1 MSTKSKEF
9 IALRA
14 LLVGAALA
22 GIASG
27 TSANAAGLAGAF
39 HAHAPAGAFTPV
51 HGTPAT
57 PGTPASALGYHGS
70 GPRACRRSCRQVC
83 RTCRRAS

>member
-1 MSTKSKEF
+1 
-9 IALRA
+9 
-14 LLVGAALA
+14 
-22 GIASG
+22 
-27 TSANAAGLAGAF
+27 
-39 HAHAPAGAFTPV
+39 V